1 MNIQNRTKVMKKN
14 TAKFSMAA
22 MSLCLILS
30 FQALNSIF
38 AYANPIDDKASQLVC
53 WGAPESPVTKSDQ
66 YLIRTT
72 YAVHYLYRTKTAE
85 YVCEHLTK
93 KAISGPAKR
102 KDDFR
107 ADPELAD
114 SVRAN
119 LSDYDKTYDRGHLDP
134 ADDNTQ
140 SAKIMSECFLLSNI
154 VPQNPNLNRGIWKK
168 LETVVRNW
176 VRKGKDLYVVTG
188 TIYGSPYRKIGKDSI
203 GVPMA
208 MWKVIVDKKAGKF
221 IGFKIPN
228 AAVSASDLPK
238 YAVPISDITKET
250 GVTFFPAL
258 PPDLLREKSS
268 APKLEDWPGL

>member
-1 MNIQNRTKVMKKN
+1 MKKT
-14 TAKFSMAA
+14 TAKISTIA

-30 FQALNSIF
+30 LQSLDAVCV
-38 AYANPIDDKASQLVC
+38 YANPIDDKASQLVC
-53 WGAPESPVTKSDQ
+53 WGAPVSSVTNNDQ
-66 YLIRTT
+66 YLLRTT

-93 KAISGPAKR
+93 NAISGPAKR

-107 ADPELAD
+107 PDPELAD

-140 SAKIMSECFLLSNI
+140 SAKIMSECFLLSNM
-154 VPQNPNLNRGIWKK
+154 VPQNPNLNRGMWKK

-176 VRKGKDLYVVTG
+176 VRNGKDLYVITG
-188 TIYGSPYRKIGKDSI
+188 TVYGSTHLKIGRDSI
-203 GVPMA
+203 GVPTA
-208 MWKVIVDKKAGKF
+208 MWKVIVDMKSRKF

-228 AAVSASDLPK
+228 AAVSSSDLPK

-258 PPDLLREKSS
+258 PPDLLTEKNS
-268 APKLEDWPGL
+268 APKLVDWPGL

>member
-1 MNIQNRTKVMKKN
+1 MNIQKMKRLMKKI
-14 TAKFSMAA
+14 TAKLSIAA
-22 MSLCLILS
+22 ISLCILL
-30 FQALNSIF
+30 FLQVLHTLL

-53 WGAPESPVTKSDQ
+53 WGAPVSPVSNNDQ
-66 YLIRTT
+66 YLLRTT
-72 YAVHYLYRTKTAE
+72 YAVHYLYSTKTAE

-102 KDDFR
+102 KDNFR
-107 ADPELAD
+107 PDLELAD

-119 LSDYDKTYDRGHLDP
+119 LNDYDKTYDRGHLDP

-140 SAKIMSECFLLSNI
+140 SAKIMSECFLLSNM
-154 VPQNPNLNRGIWKK
+154 VPQNPNLNRGMWKK

-176 VRKGKDLYVVTG
+176 VRKGKDLYVITG
-188 TIYGSPYRKIGKDSI
+188 TVYGSTHRKIGRDSI

-208 MWKVIVDKKAGKF
+208 MWKVIVDRKSRKF

-228 AAVSASDLPK
+228 AAVSSSDLPK

-258 PPDLLREKSS
+258 PPDLLTEKNS
-268 APKLEDWPGL
+268 APKLVDWPGL

>member
-1 MNIQNRTKVMKKN
+1 MNIQKRKRLMKKT
-14 TAKFSMAA
+14 TAKISTIA

-30 FQALNSIF
+30 LQSLDAVCV
-38 AYANPIDDKASQLVC
+38 YANPIDDKASQLVC
-53 WGAPESPVTKSDQ
+53 WGAPVSSVTNNDQ
-66 YLIRTT
+66 YLLRTT

-93 KAISGPAKR
+93 NAISGPAKR

-107 ADPELAD
+107 PDPELAD

-119 LSDYDKTYDRGHLDP
+119 LSDYNKTYDRGHLDP

-140 SAKIMSECFLLSNI
+140 SAKIMSECFLLSNM
-154 VPQNPNLNRGIWKK
+154 VPQNPNLNRGMWKK

-176 VRKGKDLYVVTG
+176 VRKGKDLYVITG
-188 TIYGSPYRKIGKDSI
+188 TVYGSTHRKIGRDSI

-208 MWKVIVDKKAGKF
+208 MWKVIVDRKSRKF

-228 AAVSASDLPK
+228 AAVSSSDLPK

-258 PPDLLREKSS
+258 PPDLLTEKNS
-268 APKLEDWPGL
+268 APKLVDWPGL